1 MNNFDDI
8 LKDALHPTAT
18 HSLDLESIKT
28 NSLMRWRHRQLPT
41 AYLYTKKALITMA
54 AASVIGALLLVDS
67 SLYPSLS
74 ALAAIPTILHSS

>member
-8 LKDALHPTAT
+8 LKEALRPTAT
-18 HSLDLESIKT
+18 HSLDLESIKM
-28 NSLMRWRHRQLPT
+28 NSLMRWRHEQLPT
-41 AYLYTKKALITMA
+41 AYLTTRKTLITMA
-54 AASVIGALLLVDS
+54 AATIIGSLVLIDS